1 MGERSRGERE
11 DKWKVERGGSRK
23 RSMMYAQ
30 KKKLGKKFFLLYFLP
45 LGGDSTGLKSIF
57 DT

>member
-1 MGERSRGERE
+1 MRTRGR
-11 DKWKVERGGSRK
+11 ERGQVEGGKGRVK
-23 RSMMYAQ
+23 EKVYDVRS